1 MGDNVVFDPLLT
13 YVASARNTSS
23 VANLKAVILSKFI
36 IEQIK
41 TARVSLWDAAD
52 SSVLG
57 EMRERRDGVTRTA
70 KEAVAEDIIEAFLK
84 LESNEREMPIIAV
97 RAEDLHIVP
106 RIQPEEVDV
115 ISLADRMGAV
125 EDALVSIKD
134 MMSRTSSGFS
144 RVTPTQETRASPSQG
159 PPRGSTRPDERKD
172 PLSRL
177 APRSSRSGSRNQT
190 SIGGAAETA
199 KVDKPTMAEV
209 LGEDTGEPFQE
220 VFSRKKKPVKRGQQG
235 SPTVSKNMRGGT
247 DTFYVQLTNVH
258 NSVEIIDIKN
268 YT

>member
-23 VANLKAVILSKFI
+23 VANLKAVILSKFT

-52 SSVLG
+52 SSALR
-57 EMRERRDGVTRTA
+57 EMRERRVGVTRTA

-97 RAEDLHIVP
+97 RL
-106 RIQPEEVDV
+106 
-115 ISLADRMGAV
+115 
-125 EDALVSIKD
+125 
-134 MMSRTSSGFS
+134 S

-172 PLSRL
+172 PLSHL
-177 APRSSRSGSRNQT
+177 A
-190 SIGGAAETA
+190 
-199 KVDKPTMAEV
+199 
-209 LGEDTGEPFQE
+209 
-220 VFSRKKKPVKRGQQG
+220 
-235 SPTVSKNMRGGT
+235 
-247 DTFYVQLTNVH
+247 VH
-258 NSVEIIDIKN
+258 LS
-268 YT
+268 Y

>member
-23 VANLKAVILSKFI
+23 VANLKAVILSKFT

-106 RIQPEEVDV
+106 RIQPGEVDV

-134 MMSRTSSGFS
+134 IMSRTSSGLS
-144 RVTPTQETRASPSQG
+144 RVTSTQETRAFSQG
-159 PPRGSTRPDERKD
+159 PPRGSTRSGERKD

-177 APRSSRSGSRNQT
+177 DSRSPRSGSRNQT
-190 SIGGAAETA
+190 SIGGAAEAA
-199 KVDKPTMAEV
+199 KADRPTMAEV
-209 LGEDTGEPFQE
+209 LEI
-220 VFSRKKKPVKRGQQG
+220 KY
-235 SPTVSKNMRGGT
+235 KN
-247 DTFYVQLTNVH
+247 
-258 NSVEIIDIKN
+258 
-268 YT
+268 